1 MGIFSKIKRK
11 IFSSEIEKTVMRWY
25 EADGENTL
33 RIDYDNLNENSI
45 VIDLGGY
52 KGEWASNIYS
62 KYLCNVFVFE
72 PASRFY
78 QQIKKRFERNPKIK
92 LYPFGLGSQDK
103 EEKIYLN
110 AESTSIHK
118 KKGTPE
124 NISIKNFATFLK
136 QNDIKKIDLIKINI
150 EGSEYDLLEFLI
162 ENNLIEQ
169 IENIQVQFH
178 NFVENAE
185 ARMKKIQNNLAKTHT
200 LTYQYN
206 FVWENWKLKR

>member
-1 MGIFSKIKRK
+1 MGIFQKIKK
-11 IFSSEIEKTVMRWY
+11 KLFSSESEKMVARWY

-33 RIDYDNLNENSI
+33 RIEYDNLNENSI
-45 VIDLGGY
+45 VMDLGGY

-72 PASRFY
+72 PAPFFY
-78 QQIKKRFERNPKIK
+78 QKLKKRFERNPKIRI
-92 LYPFGLGSQDK
+92 YPFGLGSQDK

-118 KKGTPE
+118 KKGKPE
-124 NISIKNFATFLK
+124 NISIKNFETFLK
-136 QNDIKKIDLIKINI
+136 QNDIKKIGLIKINI
-150 EGSEYDLLEFLI
+150 EGSEYDLLEFIIKNGLA
-162 ENNLIEQ
+162 EQ

-185 ARMKKIQNNLAKTHT
+185 TKMKQIQNGLSNTHT

-206 FVWENWKLKR
+206 FVWENWKLK

>member
-1 MGIFSKIKRK
+1 MGIFQKIKK
-11 IFSSEIEKTVMRWY
+11 KLFSSEIEKTVTRWY

-72 PASRFY
+72 PASFFY
-78 QQIKKRFERNPKIK
+78 QKLKKRFERNPKIRIH
-92 LYPFGLGSQDK
+92 PFGLGDQDK
-103 EEKIYLN
+103 DEKIYLN

-118 KKGTPE
+118 KKGKSE

-136 QNDIKKIDLIKINI
+136 QNNIKKVDLIKINI
-150 EGSEYDLLEFLI
+150 EGSEYDLLEFI
-162 ENNLIEQ
+162 IKNNLAEQ

-185 ARMKKIQNNLAKTHT
+185 ARMKQIQNDLANTHT
-200 LTYQYN
+200 QTYQYK
-206 FVWENWKLKR
+206 FVWENWKLK